1 MPFVTIIVPVYQVE
15 KYIAECVESIL
26 NQTFSNWELIL
37 IDDGSKD
44 ASGYIC
50 DQYAKSDSRIRV
62 IHQPNAG
69 VSAARNRGL
78 LEAQGDY
85 ILFVDADDWIEKDTL
100 LRTVTAAKC
109 NQQKIIQFGV
119 SSFRNMDEV
128 VFAAQSDY
136 SIQIFDSLKEYNC
149 FQYGVWGYLIHS
161 SLCKNITFTKG
172 VRYAE
177 DVEFITKCISQAG
190 SIAVMTLSPYHLR
203 LHSDSA
209 MASLKSYEQV
219 ADHIQVISNLFSFRN
234 EFAHDVRLFID
245 TRIAKLV
252 QSYFSFFLNNELTAE
267 SLVQVNADY
276 RKIYPFLSSRSLKDR
291 MLFGLARWDV
301 RFYITILKW
310 FAGVSSLLKNRSL

>member
-1 MPFVTIIVPVYQVE
+1 MPFVTIIVPVYQAE
-15 KYIAECVESIL
+15 KYIVECVESIL
-26 NQTFSNWELIL
+26 NQTFANWELLL

-44 ASGYIC
+44 TSGYIC
-50 DQYAKSDSRIRV
+50 DQYANSDSRIRV
-62 IHQPNAG
+62 FHQPNAG
-69 VSAARNRGL
+69 VSAARNKGL
-78 LEAQGDY
+78 QEAQGEY

-100 LRTVTAAKC
+100 LRTIKAAKRY
-109 NQQKIIQFGV
+109 QQMIVQFGV

-128 VFAAQSDY
+128 VFSGQSDY
-136 SIQIFDSLKEYNC
+136 SIQLFDSLKEYNC

-161 SLCKNITFTKG
+161 SLCKNVTFTKG

-190 SIAVMTLSPYHLR
+190 SIAVMNLSPYHLR

-219 ADHIQVISNLFSFRN
+219 ADHIQVIANLFSFRK
-234 EFAHDVRLFID
+234 EFANDVRLFID
-245 TRIAKLV
+245 TRIGKLV

-301 RFYITILKW
+301 RYYITILKW
-310 FAGVSSLLKNRSL
+310 FTGASSLLKNRSL